1 MTRSLSNLYKQW
13 FVRSQPDNARIINSN
28 EILLDRLEKETALPP
43 EDDGGPGGF
52 TEGIISAETEVVE
65 EGPDPVELAR
75 EEAER
80 ILAEAQADADGLVS
94 RAQAEAAGI
103 REEARR
109 QGYEEGQLQASR
121 EFESLEEELKGRY
134 DEKSR
139 RLDSEYSSQRDSMEK
154 DLVDVIVQVFERV
167 FHIQFDNKKDILLH
181 LVSNAVLNIEGEKKF
196 RIRVSR
202 ENAQF
207 LEDNRDGILERVGH
221 NIEIE
226 ILEDSAM
233 EGKDC
238 IIETDSGVFDCS
250 LGTQLENL
258 IRDIRSLSS

>member
-1 MTRSLSNLYKQW
+1 
-13 FVRSQPDNARIINSN
+13 
-28 EILLDRLEKETALPP
+28 
-43 EDDGGPGGF
+43 
-52 TEGIISAETEVVE
+52 
-65 EGPDPVELAR
+65 
-75 EEAER
+75 
-80 ILAEAQADADGLVS
+80 
-94 RAQAEAAGI
+94 
-103 REEARR
+103 
-109 QGYEEGQLQASR
+109 
-121 EFESLEEELKGRY
+121 
-134 DEKSR
+134 
-139 RLDSEYSSQRDSMEK
+139 MEK